1 MSHYRFIGLTPTN
14 AICDMER
21 YVVIT
26 WPYSQSLAELDN
38 FFEHSFLISDD
49 TGIEVFGNSAYF
61 VEERWLNQINSKSLN
76 L

>member
-1 MSHYRFIGLTPTN
+1 
-14 AICDMER
+14 MER
-21 YVVIT
+21 YIVII